1 MTPSDYVKEFGGD
14 LNVYTRILSLTD
26 CLALR
31 KEFDQAEEV
40 SKRQEFGS
48 PRKKLSVGYMIAAA
62 DRMDKIR
69 CSGA

>member
-1 MTPSDYVKEFGGD
+1 MIPSDYEKEFGGD
-14 LNVYTRILSLTD
+14 LNVYARIFSLTD
-26 CLALR
+26 CPTLR
-31 KEFDQAEEV
+31 KEFDQAEEE

-62 DRMDKIR
+62 DRMDEIR